1 MRGVC
6 GQNHRIAARAGPGG
20 VPSFLARSK
29 VLERVRCARMERLKL
44 NLSSVGLFMQEVDD
58 YVSCMDFLFEV
69 FLDVGCGWYVRGREL
84 EGTVEGRIGVYA
96 A

>member
-1 MRGVC
+1 
-6 GQNHRIAARAGPGG
+6 
-20 VPSFLARSK
+20 
-29 VLERVRCARMERLKL
+29 MERLKL
-44 NLSSVGLFMQEVDD
+44 NLSSVGVFMQEVDD

-84 EGTVEGRIGVYA
+84 EGTVEGRIGVHA